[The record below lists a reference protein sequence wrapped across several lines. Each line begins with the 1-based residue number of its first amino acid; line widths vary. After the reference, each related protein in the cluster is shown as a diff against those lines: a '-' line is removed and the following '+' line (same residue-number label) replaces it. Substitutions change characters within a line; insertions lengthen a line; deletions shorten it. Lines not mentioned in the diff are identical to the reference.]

1 MSNSKVLVVSHG
13 HPDLSKGGAEVA
25 AYNLYSEYKK
35 RGIESLFLAR
45 TDIQAHGGSTFS
57 TRNDENEVLYHTG
70 MGDFFLFQSAY
81 KKPIWQDFKAVIR
94 NL

>member
-57 TRNDENEVLYHTG
+57 TRNDENDAE
-70 MGDFFLFQSAY
+70 GDFRSQSRKS
-81 KKPIWQDFKAVIR
+81 KKSSGQKVPKSEKIG
-94 NL
+94 